1 MSFVSF
7 EIAGKPQIGLL
18 SDDGIINLSG
28 RIADPSDDMKTLI
41 AKGVLRRLY
50 EDYHGRAP
58 DVSADN
64 VIFQPV
70 VPNPAK
76 IICVGVNYDLHRLE
90 TGRDESA
97 YPTLFT
103 RFADTLTGHKQPI
116 ILPRSSSMLDYE
128 GELAVIIGAPLYRA
142 GPEDTMTSIAG
153 YTCFNDATL
162 RDWQR
167 HTSQFTPGKNFLST
181 AGLGP
186 ALILPEQCALP
197 DDLQIRTRLNDEIMQ
212 AADTGQ
218 MIFKIPDLLSYISQ
232 FTPLAPGDII
242 ATGTPG
248 GVGFKRQPPVF
259 MTAGDAVSVEI
270 ETVGTLVN
278 VVCDEPVPAL

>member
-128 GELAVIIGAPLYRA
+128 GELAVVIGTGGRNMCRWPAPHRRA
-142 GPEDTMTSIAG
+142 EVKPAMWAESWAAGWATAAPAMRVRPTSSCTMVRA
-153 YTCFNDATL
+153 
-162 RDWQR
+162 W
-167 HTSQFTPGKNFLST
+167 
-181 AGLGP
+181 
-186 ALILPEQCALP
+186 
-197 DDLQIRTRLNDEIMQ
+197 
-212 AADTGQ
+212 
-218 MIFKIPDLLSYISQ
+218 
-232 FTPLAPGDII
+232 
-242 ATGTPG
+242 
-248 GVGFKRQPPVF
+248 
-259 MTAGDAVSVEI
+259 
-270 ETVGTLVN
+270 
-278 VVCDEPVPAL
+278 

>member
-1 MSFVSF
+1 MGFVSF
-7 EIAGKPQIGLL
+7 EAEGKPQIGLL
-18 SDDGIINLSG
+18 RDNGIINLSAHIPG
-28 RIADPSDDMKTLI
+28 LSDDLKTLI
-41 AKGVLRRLY
+41 ASGDLRRVY
-50 EDYHGRAP
+50 EDHSHRTP
-58 DVSADN
+58 DYEAEDV
-64 VIFQPV
+64 VFRPV
-70 VPNPAK
+70 VTNPAK

-90 TGRDESA
+90 TGRDKSA

-103 RFADTLTGHKQPI
+103 RFADTLTGHGQPI
-116 ILPRSSSMLDYE
+116 TRPSSSIMLDYE
-128 GELAVIIGAPLYRA
+128 GELALIIGAPLYRA
-142 GPEDTMTSIAG
+142 RPEETLRSVAG

-167 HTSQFTPGKNFLST
+167 HTSQFTPGKNFPST

-186 ALILPEQCALP
+186 ALILPQQCGLP
-197 DDLQIRTRLNDEIMQ
+197 DNLRIETRLNEDIMQ

-232 FTPLAPGDII
+232 FTRLGPGDII

-259 MTAGDAVSVEI
+259 MAPGDIVSVEI
-270 ETVGTLVN
+270 ETVGKLVN
-278 VVCDEPVPAL
+278 PVGDDISLRL